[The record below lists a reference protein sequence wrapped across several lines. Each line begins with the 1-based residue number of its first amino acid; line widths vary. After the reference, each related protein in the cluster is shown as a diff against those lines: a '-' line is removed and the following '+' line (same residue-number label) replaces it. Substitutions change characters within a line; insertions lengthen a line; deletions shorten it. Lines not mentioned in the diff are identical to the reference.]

1 MAARMNDAEAI
12 MWAVES
18 DPFLRTDFTN
28 ITLLASSPD
37 PARLRAGLE
46 HAIGVFPPLRQ
57 RVARPPLGLAPP
69 QWADDPDFD
78 LRYHLR
84 RLSVSPPGEL
94 RQVLDL
100 AAQLA
105 AMPLDRARPL
115 WELTVIEGMAD
126 GQAVVLQRLHHTL
139 TDGVGGMKLLRSLLA
154 RTPGLDAG
162 EEAPEPTQQLD
173 PLIWRHPEILSPADV
188 TTGPLEGWRVS
199 TERDGTGG
207 LFERATAGLTEMS
220 GALGYRV
227 GQGITAARKGWELAS
242 TLPNASS
249 EDLRILAERARRTAQ
264 SVADQVMVAGG
275 PLSPVMVGRSLTR
288 QFETA
293 SFDLAPYRQAAHALG
308 ASRNA
313 VFVAGVTGALLAYHE
328 RMGAPCDALRMAI
341 PVSLRSA
348 AGPAGA
354 PGGSGVSP
362 GQVRREPPHTAVT
375 PVGGNRFAPARV
387 VVPLGPKD
395 PAKRVTSA
403 GRTLANLAAEPG
415 LTMADGLAG
424 LISLLPASVLVPALR
439 AQAHTVDF
447 AASIVPGL
455 RSGRFMAGAPVEAS
469 WPMGPR
475 VGCAVNFTLLT
486 CDDRLHLGVNLDPA
500 AVTDAAALMECVA
513 ESFGDLLAAGA

>member
-28 ITLLASSPD
+28 ITLLASAPD
-37 PARLRAGLE
+37 TARLRAGLE
-46 HAIGVFPPLRQ
+46 QAIRVFPPLRQ

-78 LRYHLR
+78 LRYHIR
-84 RLSVSPPGEL
+84 RLSVPPPGEL
-94 RQVLDL
+94 RQLLDL

-115 WELTVIEGMAD
+115 WEVTVVEGLA
-126 GQAVVLQRLHHTL
+126 GGRAAVLQRLHHTL
-139 TDGVGGMKLLRSLLA
+139 ADGVGGMKLLRCLLE
-154 RTPGLDAG
+154 RTPPFDND
-162 EEAPEPTQQLD
+162 EVSPAPPPPPD
-173 PLIWRHPEILSPADV
+173 PLVWRHPEIFSPVDIGAR
-188 TTGPLEGWRVS
+188 PLDGWYDEPERENSWGLVERV
-199 TERDGTGG
+199 
-207 LFERATAGLTEMS
+207 AGVLGEVS
-220 GALGYRV
+220 GALGYRF
-227 GQGITAARKGWELAS
+227 GQGMTAARKGWELAA
-242 TLPNASS
+242 TLPSATGD
-249 EDLRILAERARRTAQ
+249 DLRLLADRAGRTAR

-275 PLSPVMVGRSLTR
+275 PLSPLMVGRSLAR
-288 QFETA
+288 QFETDT
-293 SFDLAPYRQAAHALG
+293 FDLGPFRGAAQAHG

-313 VFVAGVTGALLAYHE
+313 IFVAGVTGGLLAYHE

-341 PVSLRSA
+341 PVSLRGN
-348 AGPAGA
+348 AGPGGLA
-354 PGGSGVSP
+354 PS
-362 GQVRREPPHTAVT
+362 

-395 PAKRVTSA
+395 PAKRVGTVS
-403 GRTLANLAAEPG
+403 RTLATVAAEPG

-439 AQAHTVDF
+439 AQARTVDF

-486 CDDRLHLGVNLDPA
+486 CDERLHLGVNLDPA
-500 AVTDAAALMECVA
+500 AVTDPGALMECLA
-513 ESFGDLLAAGA
+513 ESFGELLEAGA

>member
-28 ITLLASSPD
+28 ITLLASAPD

-46 HAIGVFPPLRQ
+46 QAIDVFPPLRQ

-69 QWADDPDFD
+69 EWADDPDFD
-78 LRYHLR
+78 LGYHLR
-84 RLSVSPPGEL
+84 RLSVPPPGDL

-115 WELTVIEGMAD
+115 WELTIIEGLA
-126 GQAVVLQRLHHTL
+126 GGRAAVLQRLHHTL
-139 TDGVGGMKLLRSLLA
+139 TDGVGGMKLLRSLLERA
-154 RTPGLDAG
+154 QPSEREHG
-162 EEAPEPTQQLD
+162 APAPPPPPD
-173 PLIWRHPEILSPADV
+173 PLVWRHPEILSPTDIAPRPLA
-188 TTGPLEGWRVS
+188 GWYEPLERES
-199 TERDGTGG
+199 SGG
-207 LFERATAGLTEMS
+207 LVERMAGGLS
-220 GALGYRV
+220 DIGGALAYRF
-227 GQGITAARKGWELAS
+227 GQGITAARKGWELAA
-242 TLPNASS
+242 TLPTATSD
-249 EDLRILAERARRTAQ
+249 DLRFLAVRARRTAR
-264 SVADQVMVAGG
+264 SVADQVVVPGG
-275 PLSPVMVGRSLTR
+275 PLSPLMVGRSLAR
-288 QFETA
+288 RFETD
-293 SFDLAPYRQAAHALG
+293 SFDLGPFRRAAQALS

-313 VFVAGVTGALLAYHE
+313 VFVAGLTGGLLAYHE
-328 RMGAPCDALRMAI
+328 RMGAPCDVLRMAI
-341 PVSLRSA
+341 PVSLRGNT
-348 AGPAGA
+348 GPGGA
-354 PGGSGVSP
+354 PAVS
-362 GQVRREPPHTAVT
+362 

-395 PAKRVTSA
+395 PAKRVSA
-403 GRTLANLAAEPG
+403 VRRTLAGVAAEPG

-439 AQAHTVDF
+439 AQARTVDF

-486 CDDRLHLGVNLDPA
+486 CDERLHLGVNLDPA
-500 AVTDAAALMECVA
+500 AVTHPAALMECLA
-513 ESFGDLLAAGA
+513 ESFGDLLEAGG